1 MKRGAKPK
9 ERTTPVGKRLF
20 DLREERGLTLEQA
33 AERWEIS
40 KASLAR
46 YETGLDFLPSKA
58 AIRISDREKISLDWL
73 FGRTDKRRVR

>member
-9 ERTTPVGKRLF
+9 ERTTQIGKRLF
-20 DLREERGLTLEQA
+20 DMREERGLTLDQA
-33 AERWEIS
+33 AERWGIS

-58 AIRISDREKISLDWL
+58 AIRIARAEGVSLDWL
-73 FGRTDKRRVR
+73 FAMDETV

>member
-20 DLREERGLTLEQA
+20 DMREEQDLTLETA
-33 AERWEIS
+33 AERWGIS

-58 AIRISDREKISLDWL
+58 AIRIARVEGVKLDWL
-73 FGRTDKRRVR
+73 FAMDDPV

>member
-9 ERTTPVGKRLF
+9 ERTTQIGKRLF
-20 DLREERGLTLEQA
+20 AMREERGLTLDQA
-33 AERWEIS
+33 AERWGTS

-58 AIRISDREKISLDWL
+58 AIRIARVEKVSLDWL
-73 FGRTDKRRVR
+73 FAMDERRVR

>member
-20 DLREERGLTLEQA
+20 TLREEQGLTLDQA
-33 AERWEIS
+33 AERWGIS
-40 KASLAR
+40 KVSLAR

-58 AIRISDREKISLDWL
+58 AIRIARVEGVTLDWL
-73 FGRTDKRRVR
+73 FAMDERRVR

>member
-20 DLREERGLTLEQA
+20 TLREEQGLTLDQA
-33 AERWEIS
+33 AERWGIS

-58 AIRISDREKISLDWL
+58 AIRIARVEGVTLDWL
-73 FGRTDKRRVR
+73 FAMDERRVR